1 MIAQNYYF
9 EMLVA
14 AATDMLHGQDGL
26 NWPAVC
32 MTYWPT
38 VPSIHV
44 HWISEVTE
52 NKSST
57 ILMNN
62 HRILSDNNCL
72 VWLNIWIDLK
82 MLVWSSFW
90 SGLLDNHNILTCTL
104 LF

>member
-1 MIAQNYYF
+1 MIAQYYYF

-26 NWPAVC
+26 NWPAVY

-52 NKSST
+52 N
-57 ILMNN
+57 LPFGLE
-62 HRILSDNNCL
+62 R
-72 VWLNIWIDLK
+72 
-82 MLVWSSFW
+82 
-90 SGLLDNHNILTCTL
+90 LLDDHNILTCTL